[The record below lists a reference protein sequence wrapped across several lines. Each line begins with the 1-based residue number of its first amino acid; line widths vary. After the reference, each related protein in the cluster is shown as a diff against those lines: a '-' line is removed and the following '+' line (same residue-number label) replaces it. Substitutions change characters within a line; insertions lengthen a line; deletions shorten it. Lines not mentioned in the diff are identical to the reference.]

1 MIIPIDELGKD
12 TLINLVQ
19 AYVLQEGTEYGEV
32 DVSLEQKVSQVIHQL
47 KTGEAMLLYSE
58 LHETVNVISQ
68 QQFASM
74 SKEELNSL

>member
-1 MIIPIDELGKD
+1 MIIPIHELEKD

-32 DVSLEQKVSQVIHQL
+32 DVSLDQKVSQVIQQL
-47 KTGEAMLLYSE
+47 KAGEAMLLYSE

-68 QQFASM
+68 QQFASL
-74 SKEELNSL
+74 SKEELSAL